1 MSLFVLVIYIL
12 VWILV
17 IVRHFYEKNDSD
29 EENASSNNI
38 YGKMTI
44 SSKGCAEIPREF
56 FNIESG
62 GASCSSVSQP
72 WVNGGSWSCMSE
84 TCDDDDDDDDDLPPR
99 IDWREMGAVND
110 VMNQLDC
117 DSCWAF
123 SAVTSVE
130 GILKIKTDDRSSIVP
145 AATSFRVQFVCL
157 EGK

>member
-1 MSLFVLVIYIL
+1 MKVTNGLI
-12 VWILV
+12 
-17 IVRHFYEKNDSD
+17 FYC
-29 EENASSNNI
+29 I
-38 YGKMTI
+38 GKMTI

-117 DSCWAF
+117 GTPF
-123 SAVTSVE
+123 
-130 GILKIKTDDRSSIVP
+130 LKILINK
-145 AATSFRVQFVCL
+145 L
-157 EGK
+157 K